1 MKTGQDPKRPLNIS
15 GLALSGIV
23 AALYA
28 ALTFVFA
35 PISFSA
41 VQFRVSEALT
51 LLPMVSAAAVPGLG
65 LGCLVSNLLLGAP
78 WQDVVFGSLATLLA
92 ALMTR
97 QLRRLPWL
105 AAFMPVLFNGL
116 IVGATISY
124 LYPPAPFLLT
134 AGTVA
139 LGEAAV
145 VYMLG
150 LPLTELIKKSLS
162 KEQAKQSK

>member
-1 MKTGQDPKRPLNIS
+1 MNQKRPLNIS
-15 GLALSGIV
+15 GLALSGLI

-28 ALTFVFA
+28 GLTVLLA

-51 LLPMVSAAAVPGLG
+51 LLPMISPAAIPGLG
-65 LGCLVSNLLLGAP
+65 LGCLLSNLLAGAP

-92 ALMTR
+92 AVSTR

-105 AAFMPVLFNGL
+105 AAFMPVLWNGL
-116 IVGATISY
+116 VVGATLSW
-124 LYPPAPFLLT
+124 LYPPMPFLAT
-134 AGTVA
+134 AGSVA

-150 LPLTELIKKSLS
+150 LPLTELLKKGLEKGSWKLPG
-162 KEQAKQSK
+162 

>member
-1 MKTGQDPKRPLNIS
+1 MSRTSHQKRPLHIS
-15 GLALSGIV
+15 GLALSGLI

-28 ALTFVFA
+28 ALTLLLA

-41 VQFRVSEALT
+41 VQFRVAEALT
-51 LLPMVSAAAVPGLG
+51 LLPILSPAAVPGLG
-65 LGCLVSNLLLGAP
+65 LGCLASNLLAGAP

-92 ALMTR
+92 AIATR

-116 IVGATISY
+116 IVGATLSW
-124 LYPPAPFLLT
+124 LYPPLPFWAT
-134 AGTVA
+134 AGSVA

-150 LPLTELIKKSLS
+150 LPLTELLKKGL
-162 KEQAKQSK
+162 EQGSWKLQG